1 VKETIEP
8 HLVGDGYDS
17 EPLWTP
23 RDVAEYVGVPYK
35 RVLDLPIPRIRLSS
49 RRIRYRPQT
58 VREYVQ
64 GLEKRY
70 A

>member
-1 VKETIEP
+1 MNEEHRPDI
-8 HLVGDGYDS
+8 VGDGYDS

-23 RDVAEYVGVPYK
+23 REVAAFVGVPYK

-49 RRIRYRPQT
+49 RRIRYRPAA
-58 VREYVQ
+58 VREYVL